1 MAITGEAKSKE
12 ERVDVTTMGPW
23 AGVIRKGTN
32 KAIDNLSQMIGQP
45 VEVGSFQL
53 RSVPIA
59 DISQLVGGPEVT
71 SVGIYL
77 TVSGTADGHLMLI
90 YDPKIACSFVDL
102 MMMQPPNTTH
112 TLGEMEQSAL
122 GEMGNIV
129 GASFLNVLADDVG
142 MSLRPSPP
150 AVMMDM
156 AGALLDI
163 IAADL
168 LMTQDEAFV
177 AETTFTAPDRE
188 ISGMFFV
195 MPSASLLSVLQA
207 WGHAA

>member
-1 MAITGEAKSKE
+1 MN
-12 ERVDVTTMGPW
+12 VTTAGPW
-23 AGVIRKGTN
+23 ADVIQKGTN
-32 KAIDNLSQMIGQP
+32 KAIDNLSQMIGQK
-45 VEVGSFQL
+45 VEVGSFNL

-59 DISQLVGGPEVT
+59 DISQICGGPEVM

-77 TVSGTADGHLMLI
+77 TVTGTADGHLMLI

-102 MMMQPPNTTH
+102 LMMQPPNTTQA
-112 TLGEMEQSAL
+112 LGEMEQSAL

-129 GASFLNVLADDVG
+129 GASFLSVLSDDVG
-142 MSLRPSPP
+142 MDLRPSPP

-177 AETTFTAPDRE
+177 AETTFRAPDRE

-195 MPSASLLSVLQA
+195 MPSASLLAALLE
-207 WGHAA
+207 WGSAA

>member
-1 MAITGEAKSKE
+1 MN
-12 ERVDVTTMGPW
+12 VTT
-23 AGVIRKGTN
+23 AGTWSELIRKGTY
-32 KAIDNLSQMIGQP
+32 KAIGNLSVMIGQP
-45 VEVGSFQL
+45 VDVGSL
-53 RSVPIA
+53 RLRRIPIA
-59 DISQLVGGPEVT
+59 EISQIVGGPEVL

-77 TVSGTADGHLMLI
+77 TVSGSADGHLMLI

-102 MMMQPPNTTH
+102 MMLQPPNTTH

-122 GEMGNIV
+122 GEMGNVV
-129 GASFLNVLADDVG
+129 GASFLTVLADDAG
-142 MSLRPSPP
+142 MDLRPSPP

-188 ISGMFFV
+188 VSGVFFV
-195 MPSASLLSVLQA
+195 MPSAGLLSALEA
-207 WGHAA
+207 WGQAA

>member
-1 MAITGEAKSKE
+1 MN
-12 ERVDVTTMGPW
+12 VTTAGSW
-23 AGVIRKGTN
+23 ADLIRKGTD
-32 KAIDNLSQMIGQP
+32 KAIGNLSQMIGQP
-45 VEVGSFQL
+45 VDVGSFQL
-53 RSVPIA
+53 RGVPIA
-59 DISQLVGGPEVT
+59 DISRIVGGPEVL

-90 YDPKIACSFVDL
+90 YDPKIACAFVDL
-102 MMMQPPNTTH
+102 IMARPAGTTQ

-129 GASFLNVLADDVG
+129 GASFLTVLADEAG
-142 MSLRPSPP
+142 MNLRPSPP

-195 MPSASLLSVLQA
+195 MPSASLLSALQA
-207 WGHAA
+207 WGRAP